1 MEDNA
6 HSPGPEPLW
15 AETWQFDFVAAGGEP
30 AGFVALHRYP
40 NLGIAWYWAS
50 FLTPAG
56 LVAVRDHE
64 VPPPRGGLEIRTD
77 GLWAELVCE
86 TPLEHWTGGLEAFGI
101 RFDDPAEAWG
111 AEWGDRLAVGLD
123 FEWELSGPPAEG
135 PAPGPPGTPEGGFV
149 QAGTMWGEILVG
161 PTVRL
166 PFEGTSVRSRRWG
179 VADWW
184 TPVAGGDV
192 VRAWSAAASADGTVT
207 TPIPDDTGLRFDDHG
222 LPASAAGRPLRG
234 VAPILVTGP
243 DGRRARLARAVCR
256 TDDGYGWA
264 EWLRCP

>member
-1 MEDNA
+1 MDDNPHA
-6 HSPGPEPLW
+6 PGPEPLW
-15 AETWQFDFVAAGGEP
+15 AETWQFDFVSAGGAP

-40 NLGIAWYWAS
+40 NLGVAWYWAS
-50 FLTPAG
+50 FLTPDG

-86 TPLEHWTGGLEAFGI
+86 TPLEHWSGGLEAFGI
-101 RFDDPAEAWG
+101 RFDDPSGAWG
-111 AEWGDRLAVGLD
+111 DEWGERLAVGLD
-123 FEWELSGPPAEG
+123 FEWELTGPPVEG
-135 PAPGPPGTPEGGFV
+135 PAPGPPGPAEGAFV
-149 QAGTMWGEILVG
+149 QPGTMWGEILVG
-161 PTVRL
+161 PSVRL

-184 TPVAGGDV
+184 GASGASLGDDAGIV
-192 VRAWSAAASADGTVT
+192 
-207 TPIPDDTGLRFDDHG
+207 FDERG
-222 LPASAAGRPLRG
+222 LPVVDGRAVLG
-234 VAPILVTGP
+234 VAPLLVTGP

-256 TDDGYGWA
+256 TGDSYGWA